1 MKTLKP
7 IAVLLA
13 LLVLFTMPSCELL
26 EQSAQVQRLRLCTFD
41 VSHVDQVKLAGI
53 HLRDG
58 MDYGD
63 LNAAQIMTL
72 TGALMSRNL
81 PLDFNLNVKV
91 DNPNDKTAA
100 MSRMDYTIFV
110 DGLQLVSGVLNQR
123 YEIAPGQSVV
133 VPMRLQLEL
142 FQALS
147 GETGDALVNLAFK
160 LTGDDSRDSE
170 LLFRVKPYIRV
181 SGRELA
187 YPGYLDV
194 NHTL

>member
-7 IAVLLA
+7 IAVILA
-13 LLVLFTMPSCELL
+13 LLILFTIPACELL

-58 MDYGD
+58 MGYED
-63 LNAAQIMTL
+63 LNAAQVMTL
-72 TGALMSRNL
+72 TGALISNKL
-81 PLDFNLNVKV
+81 PLDFTLNVKV

-110 DGLQLVSGVLNQR
+110 DGLELVSGALNER
-123 YEIAPGQSVV
+123 YEIAPGKSVV

-147 GETGDALVNLAFK
+147 GETGDALLNLAFK
-160 LTGDDSRDSE
+160 LTGDDSRTSE

-187 YPGYLDV
+187 YPGYLNV